1 MTSTSRSKVPPLP
14 ARPTPGLLG
23 LAIAATLL
31 AGSAAESRAVPRHVA
46 FRSDEASLLGVVDS
60 VHASIVTV
68 VGYPPPDPNA
78 ARSAKRRRLI
88 GSAVATAP
96 DRIIASASIAM
107 PGGSVRVL
115 LGNGVERPAVLRGV
129 DRQSNIA
136 LFQVEGATLEPLR
149 AASPQSPAV
158 GSWVAVV
165 SNVGITRP
173 QAAIGQIVGRGE
185 RVDEH
190 AGSDIFEIDAPTYP
204 GSTGAAILNEDGEW
218 IALVVGR
225 AAPSP
230 KDGSQVGLDSSEEG
244 MPAPSSVLIALPVDQ
259 VAYIAKELESY
270 GSVRR
275 GFLGV
280 QLKRGPASPSDSL
293 GVLVANVVAGSPAD
307 SSGLRVGDR
316 ILAVDGQ
323 EAHTAD
329 DLTSIVRGMR
339 PGDDVEL
346 TVLRKDEIFPI
357 RCVLGAAF
365 SNPPVGPHPSRDDEI
380 RRAKS
385 DLNRLEAE
393 KRQIEQ
399 KIRTLEGS
407 SSR

>member
-1 MTSTSRSKVPPLP
+1 MTGP
-14 ARPTPGLLG
+14 RPKPGALL
-23 LAIAATLL
+23 LAATVLVL
-31 AGSAAESRAVPRHVA
+31 AGPGTGHAAPRHVA

-68 VGYPPPDPNA
+68 VGYPPPDPA
-78 ARSAKRRRLI
+78 GRSGKRRRLI
-88 GSAVATAP
+88 GSAVATGP
-96 DRIIASASIAM
+96 DRIIASASVAI

-136 LFQVEGATLEPLR
+136 LFQIEGAQFEPLH
-149 AASPQSPAV
+149 AAPPQSPAV

-185 RVDEH
+185 RVDDH
-190 AGSDIFEIDAPTYP
+190 TGGDIFEIDAPTYP

-230 KDGSQVGLDSSEEG
+230 NDGTEVGLDSGES

-259 VAYIAKELESY
+259 VTYITKELEAY

-280 QLKRGPASPSDSL
+280 QLKRAPANPSDSL
-293 GVLVANVVAGSPAD
+293 GVLVANVVPGSPAD
-307 SSGLRVGDR
+307 SSGLKVGDR

-329 DLTSIVRGMR
+329 DLTNLVRAMR

-346 TVLRKDEIFPI
+346 TVLRKDDIFPI
-357 RCVLGAAF
+357 RVVLGAAF
-365 SNPPVGPHPSRDDEI
+365 TNPPVGPRPSREEEI
-380 RRAKS
+380 RRAKT
-385 DLNRLEAE
+385 DLNQLEIE
-393 KRQIEQ
+393 KRQLEQ
-399 KIRTLEGS
+399 RLRTLEGS

>member
-1 MTSTSRSKVPPLP
+1 MTFTSRSSFRTAPRLLP
-14 ARPTPGLLG
+14 GAVLSAVSVL
-23 LAIAATLL
+23 IL
-31 AGSAAESRAVPRHVA
+31 AGPGAGVSHAVPHHVA

-68 VGYPPPDPNA
+68 VGYPPPDPSGRA
-78 ARSAKRRRLI
+78 GKRRRLI

-96 DRIIASASIAM
+96 DRIIASASVAI

-136 LFQVEGATLEPLR
+136 LFVVEGAKLEPLH

-173 QAAIGQIVGRGE
+173 QAAMGQIVGRGE
-185 RVDEH
+185 RLDEH
-190 AGSDIFEIDAPTYP
+190 PGGDILEIDAPTYP

-218 IALVVGR
+218 IAMVVGR

-230 KDGSQVGLDSSEEG
+230 RDGSQVGLDSGDS
-244 MPAPSSVLIALPVDQ
+244 MPAPSSVLMALPVDQ
-259 VAYIAKELESY
+259 VAYITNELETY

-280 QLKRGPASPSDSL
+280 QLKREPASPSDSL
-293 GVLVANVVAGSPAD
+293 GVLVANVVPGSPAD
-307 SSGLRVGDR
+307 SSGLKVGDR

-329 DLTSIVRGMR
+329 NLTALVRAMR

-346 TVLRKDEIFPI
+346 TVLRKDDIFPI
-357 RCVLGAAF
+357 RVVLGAAF
-365 SNPPVGPHPSRDDEI
+365 TNPPVGPRPAPEDEI

-385 DLNRLEAE
+385 DLNRLEME
-393 KRQIEQ
+393 KRQLEQ
-399 KIRTLEGS
+399 RLRTLEGS

>member
-1 MTSTSRSKVPPLP
+1 MSQPRHKRGAAV
-14 ARPTPGLLG
+14 
-23 LAIAATLL
+23 LAFSVLVL
-31 AGSAAESRAVPRHVA
+31 AGPGAGVSHAVPRHVA

-68 VGYPPPDPNA
+68 VGYPPPDPSGHA
-78 ARSAKRRRLI
+78 GKRRRLI
-88 GSAVATAP
+88 GSAVAMAP
-96 DRIIASASIAM
+96 DRIIASASVAI

-115 LGNGVERPAVLRGV
+115 LGNGVERPAILRGV

-136 LFQVEGATLEPLR
+136 LFQVEGAQLEPLH
-149 AASPQSPAV
+149 AAPPQSPAV

-190 AGSDIFEIDAPTYP
+190 TGGDIFEIDAPTYP

-218 IALVVGR
+218 IAMVVGR
-225 AAPSP
+225 AAPSTS
-230 KDGSQVGLDSSEEG
+230 DGSPVGLDSGES
-244 MPAPSSVLIALPVDQ
+244 MPGPSSVLIALPVDQ
-259 VAYIAKELESY
+259 VMYITKELDTY

-293 GVLVANVVAGSPAD
+293 GILVANVVPGSPAD

-329 DLTSIVRGMR
+329 DLTAIVRAMR

-346 TVLRKDEIFPI
+346 TVLRKDDIFPI
-357 RCVLGAAF
+357 RVVLGAAF
-365 SNPPVGPHPSRDDEI
+365 TNPPVGPRPSREEEI
-380 RRAKS
+380 RRAKT
-385 DLNRLEAE
+385 DLNRLEME
-393 KRQIEQ
+393 KRQLEQ
-399 KIRTLEGS
+399 RLRTLEGS

>member
-1 MTSTSRSKVPPLP
+1 MPRVS
-14 ARPTPGLLG
+14 PG
-23 LAIAATLL
+23 ACLL
-31 AGSAAESRAVPRHVA
+31 AVSILVLAGPGAGVSHAVPRHVA

-68 VGYPPPDPNA
+68 VGYPPPDPTGRA
-78 ARSAKRRRLI
+78 GKRRRLI

-96 DRIIASASIAM
+96 NRIIASASVAI
-107 PGGSVRVL
+107 PGGSVHVL
-115 LGNGVERPAVLRGV
+115 LGNGVERPAILLGV

-136 LFQVEGATLEPLR
+136 LFQIEGAKLEPLH

-190 AGSDIFEIDAPTYP
+190 TGGDIFEIDAPTYP
-204 GSTGAAILNEDGEW
+204 GSTGAAILNEDGDW
-218 IALVVGR
+218 IAMVVGR

-230 KDGSQVGLDSSEEG
+230 SDGAPVGLDSGES
-244 MPAPSSVLIALPVDQ
+244 MPPSSVLIALPVDQ
-259 VAYIAKELESY
+259 VTYITKELEAY

-280 QLKRGPASPSDSL
+280 QLKRGPATPSDSL
-293 GVLVANVVAGSPAD
+293 GIMVANVVPGSPAD

-329 DLTSIVRGMR
+329 DLTALVRAMR

-346 TVLRKDEIFPI
+346 TVLRKDDIFPI
-357 RCVLGAAF
+357 RVVLGAAF
-365 SNPPVGPHPSRDDEI
+365 TNPPVGPRPSREEEI
-380 RRAKS
+380 RRAKT
-385 DLNRLEAE
+385 DLNQLEMQ
-393 KRQIEQ
+393 KRQLEQ
-399 KIRTLEGS
+399 RIRTLEGS

>member
-1 MTSTSRSKVPPLP
+1 
-14 ARPTPGLLG
+14 
-23 LAIAATLL
+23 
-31 AGSAAESRAVPRHVA
+31 
-46 FRSDEASLLGVVDS
+46 
-60 VHASIVTV
+60 
-68 VGYPPPDPNA
+68 
-78 ARSAKRRRLI
+78 
-88 GSAVATAP
+88 
-96 DRIIASASIAM
+96 
-107 PGGSVRVL
+107 
-115 LGNGVERPAVLRGV
+115 LRGV

-136 LFQVEGATLEPLR
+136 LFVVEGAKLEPLH

-173 QAAIGQIVGRGE
+173 QAAMGQIVGRGE

-190 AGSDIFEIDAPTYP
+190 TGGDIFEIDAPTYP

-218 IALVVGR
+218 IAMVVGR

-230 KDGSQVGLDSSEEG
+230 RDGSQVGLDSGDS

-259 VAYIAKELESY
+259 VAYITRELDTY

-293 GVLVANVVAGSPAD
+293 GILVANVVPGSPAD
-307 SSGLRVGDR
+307 SSGIRVGDR

-329 DLTSIVRGMR
+329 DLTAIVRAMR

-346 TVLRKDEIFPI
+346 TVLRKDDIFPI
-357 RCVLGAAF
+357 RVVLGAAF
-365 SNPPVGPHPSRDDEI
+365 TNPPVGPRPSRDDEI

-385 DLNRLEAE
+385 DLDRLEIE
-393 KRQIEQ
+393 KRQLEQ
-399 KIRTLEGS
+399 RLRTLEGS
-407 SSR
+407 SSRLPVRRRL

>member
-1 MTSTSRSKVPPLP
+1 MS
-14 ARPTPGLLG
+14 PG
-23 LAIAATLL
+23 ACLL
-31 AGSAAESRAVPRHVA
+31 AVSVLVLAGPGAGVSHAVPRHVA

-68 VGYPPPDPNA
+68 VGYPPPDPA
-78 ARSAKRRRLI
+78 GRAGKRRRLI

-96 DRIIASASIAM
+96 DRIIASASVAI
-107 PGGSVRVL
+107 PGGSVHVL
-115 LGNGVERPAVLRGV
+115 LGNGVERPAILLGV

-136 LFQVEGATLEPLR
+136 LFQIEGAKLEPLH

-190 AGSDIFEIDAPTYP
+190 TGGDIFEIDAPTYP
-204 GSTGAAILNEDGEW
+204 GSTGAAILNEDGDW
-218 IALVVGR
+218 IAMVVGR

-230 KDGSQVGLDSSEEG
+230 SDGAPVGLDSGES
-244 MPAPSSVLIALPVDQ
+244 MPPSSVLIALPVDQ
-259 VAYIAKELESY
+259 VTYITKELEAY

-280 QLKRGPASPSDSL
+280 QLKRGPATPSDSL
-293 GVLVANVVAGSPAD
+293 GIMVANVVPGSPAD

-329 DLTSIVRGMR
+329 DLTALVRAMR

-346 TVLRKDEIFPI
+346 TVLRKDDIFPI
-357 RCVLGAAF
+357 RVVLGAAF
-365 SNPPVGPHPSRDDEI
+365 TNPPVGPRPSREEEI
-380 RRAKS
+380 RRAKT
-385 DLNRLEAE
+385 DLNQLEMQ
-393 KRQIEQ
+393 KRQLEQ
-399 KIRTLEGS
+399 RIRTLEGS

>member
-1 MTSTSRSKVPPLP
+1 MPRVS
-14 ARPTPGLLG
+14 PG
-23 LAIAATLL
+23 ACLL
-31 AGSAAESRAVPRHVA
+31 AVSVLVLAGPGAGVSHAVPRHVA

-68 VGYPPPDPNA
+68 VGYPPPDPTGRA
-78 ARSAKRRRLI
+78 GKRRRLI

-96 DRIIASASIAM
+96 DRIIASASVAI
-107 PGGSVRVL
+107 PGGSVHVL
-115 LGNGVERPAVLRGV
+115 LGNGVERPAILLGV

-136 LFQVEGATLEPLR
+136 LFQIEGAKLEPLH

-190 AGSDIFEIDAPTYP
+190 TGGDIFEIDAPTYP
-204 GSTGAAILNEDGEW
+204 GSTGAAILNEDGDW
-218 IALVVGR
+218 IAMVVGR

-230 KDGSQVGLDSSEEG
+230 SDGAPVGLDSGES
-244 MPAPSSVLIALPVDQ
+244 MPPSSVLIALPVDQ
-259 VAYIAKELESY
+259 VTYITKELEAY

-280 QLKRGPASPSDSL
+280 QLKRGPATPSDSL
-293 GVLVANVVAGSPAD
+293 GIMVANVVPGSPAD

-329 DLTSIVRGMR
+329 DLTALVRAMR

-346 TVLRKDEIFPI
+346 TVLRKDDIFPI
-357 RCVLGAAF
+357 RVVLGAAF
-365 SNPPVGPHPSRDDEI
+365 TNPPVGPRPSREEEI
-380 RRAKS
+380 RRAKT
-385 DLNRLEAE
+385 DLNQLEMQ
-393 KRQIEQ
+393 KRQLEQ
-399 KIRTLEGS
+399 RIRTLEGS

>member
-1 MTSTSRSKVPPLP
+1 MPRVS
-14 ARPTPGLLG
+14 PG
-23 LAIAATLL
+23 ACLL
-31 AGSAAESRAVPRHVA
+31 AVSVLVLAGPGAGVSHAVPRHVA

-68 VGYPPPDPNA
+68 VGYPPPDPA
-78 ARSAKRRRLI
+78 GRAGKRRRLI

-96 DRIIASASIAM
+96 DRIIASASVAI
-107 PGGSVRVL
+107 PGGSVHVL
-115 LGNGVERPAVLRGV
+115 LGNGVERPAILLGV

-136 LFQVEGATLEPLR
+136 LFQIEGAKLEPLH

-190 AGSDIFEIDAPTYP
+190 TGGDIFEIDAPTYP
-204 GSTGAAILNEDGEW
+204 GSTGAAILNEDGDW
-218 IALVVGR
+218 IAMVVGR

-230 KDGSQVGLDSSEEG
+230 SDGAPVGLDSGES
-244 MPAPSSVLIALPVDQ
+244 MPPSSVLIALPVDQ
-259 VAYIAKELESY
+259 VTYITKELEAY

-280 QLKRGPASPSDSL
+280 QLKRGPATPSDSL
-293 GVLVANVVAGSPAD
+293 GIMVANVVPGSPAD

-329 DLTSIVRGMR
+329 DLTALVRAMR

-346 TVLRKDEIFPI
+346 TVLRKDDIFPI
-357 RCVLGAAF
+357 RVVLGAAF
-365 SNPPVGPHPSRDDEI
+365 TNPPVGPRPSREEEI
-380 RRAKS
+380 RRAKT
-385 DLNRLEAE
+385 DLNQLEMQ
-393 KRQIEQ
+393 KRQLEQ
-399 KIRTLEGS
+399 RIRTLEGS

>member
-1 MTSTSRSKVPPLP
+1 MSQSRYK
-14 ARPTPGLLG
+14 PGAVL
-23 LAIAATLL
+23 IAFSVLTL
-31 AGSAAESRAVPRHVA
+31 AGPGAGVSHAVPRHVA

-68 VGYPPPDPNA
+68 VGYPPPDPTGRA
-78 ARSAKRRRLI
+78 GKRRRLI
-88 GSAVATAP
+88 GSAVAMAP
-96 DRIIASASIAM
+96 DRIIASASVAI
-107 PGGSVRVL
+107 PGGSVHVL
-115 LGNGVERPAVLRGV
+115 LGNGVERPAILRGV

-136 LFQVEGATLEPLR
+136 LFEVQGAELQPLR
-149 AASPQSPAV
+149 AAQPQSPAV

-190 AGSDIFEIDAPTYP
+190 TGGDIFEIDAPTYP

-218 IALVVGR
+218 IAMVVGR

-230 KDGSQVGLDSSEEG
+230 SDGSQVGLDSGVS

-259 VAYIAKELESY
+259 VAYITKELDTY

-293 GVLVANVVAGSPAD
+293 GILVANVVPGSPAD
-307 SSGLRVGDR
+307 SSGLQVGDR

-329 DLTSIVRGMR
+329 DLTAIVRAMR

-346 TVLRKDEIFPI
+346 TVLRKDDIFPI
-357 RCVLGAAF
+357 RVVLGAAF
-365 SNPPVGPHPSRDDEI
+365 TNPPVGPRPSRDEEI

-385 DLNRLEAE
+385 DLDRLEME
-393 KRQIEQ
+393 KRQLEQ
-399 KIRTLEGS
+399 RLRTLEGS

>member
-1 MTSTSRSKVPPLP
+1 MTSTARSKVLP
-14 ARPTPGLLG
+14 FHARLAPGAWG
-23 LAIAATLL
+23 LAVFLVLL
-31 AGSAAESRAVPRHVA
+31 CGPGAGESRAIPRPVEFH
-46 FRSDEASLLGVVDS
+46 SDQTSILGVVDS
-60 VHASIVTV
+60 IQASIVTV
-68 VGYPPPDPNA
+68 VGYPPPEA
-78 ARSAKRRRLI
+78 GARPGGKRRRLI

-96 DRIIASASIAM
+96 DRIIASASVAI

-115 LGNGVERPAVLRGV
+115 LGNGVERPAILRGV

-136 LFQVEGATLEPLR
+136 LFQVEGATLVPLR

-158 GSWVAVV
+158 GSRVAVV
-165 SNVGITRP
+165 SNVGITHP

-190 AGSDIFEIDAPTYP
+190 SGGDIFEIVAPTYP

-230 KDGSQVGLDSSEEG
+230 NDASQVGLDNG
-244 MPAPSSVLIALPVDQ
+244 DPMPQPSSVLIALPVDQ
-259 VAYIAKELESY
+259 VAYITKELETY

-275 GFLGV
+275 GFLGI
-280 QLKRGPASPSDSL
+280 QFRRGPASPSDSL
-293 GVLVANVVAGSPAD
+293 GVLVMNVVTGSPAD
-307 SSGLRVGDR
+307 SAGVHTGDR

-329 DLTSIVRGMR
+329 DLTSIVRAMR
-339 PGDDVEL
+339 PGDEVEL
-346 TVLRKDEIFPI
+346 TVLRRDEIFPI
-357 RCVLGAAF
+357 HAVLGAAF

-380 RRAKS
+380 RRVKE
-385 DLNRLEAE
+385 DLNRLELE
-393 KRQIEQ
+393 KRQLEQ
-399 KIRTLEGS
+399 RMRSLEGS
-407 SSR
+407 SAR

>member
-1 MTSTSRSKVPPLP
+1 MPRVS
-14 ARPTPGLLG
+14 PG
-23 LAIAATLL
+23 ACLL
-31 AGSAAESRAVPRHVA
+31 AVSVLVLAGPGAGVSHAVPRHVA

-68 VGYPPPDPNA
+68 VGYPPPDPA
-78 ARSAKRRRLI
+78 GRAGKRRRLI

-96 DRIIASASIAM
+96 DRIIASASVAI
-107 PGGSVRVL
+107 PGGSVHVL
-115 LGNGVERPAVLRGV
+115 LGNGVERPAILLGV

-136 LFQVEGATLEPLR
+136 LFQIEGAKLEPLH

-190 AGSDIFEIDAPTYP
+190 TGGDIFEIDAPTYP
-204 GSTGAAILNEDGEW
+204 GSTGAAILNEDGDW
-218 IALVVGR
+218 IAMVVGR

-230 KDGSQVGLDSSEEG
+230 SDGAPVGLDSGES
-244 MPAPSSVLIALPVDQ
+244 MPPSSVLIALPVDQ
-259 VAYIAKELESY
+259 VTYITKELEAY

-280 QLKRGPASPSDSL
+280 QLKRGPATPSDSL
-293 GVLVANVVAGSPAD
+293 GIMVANVVPGSPAD

-329 DLTSIVRGMR
+329 DLTALVRAMR

-346 TVLRKDEIFPI
+346 TVLRKDDIFPI
-357 RCVLGAAF
+357 RVVLGAAF
-365 SNPPVGPHPSRDDEI
+365 TNPPVGPRPSREEEI
-380 RRAKS
+380 CRAKT
-385 DLNRLEAE
+385 DLNQLEMQ
-393 KRQIEQ
+393 KRQLEQ
-399 KIRTLEGS
+399 RIRTLEGS

>member
-1 MTSTSRSKVPPLP
+1 MTSTSRSSSKSSPRLLP
-14 ARPTPGLLG
+14 GAVLSAVSFL
-23 LAIAATLL
+23 IL
-31 AGSAAESRAVPRHVA
+31 AGPGAGICHAVPRHVA

-68 VGYPPPDPNA
+68 VGYPPPDPSGRA
-78 ARSAKRRRLI
+78 GKRRRLI

-96 DRIIASASIAM
+96 DRIIASASVAI

-115 LGNGVERPAVLRGV
+115 LGNGIERPAVLRGV

-136 LFQVEGATLEPLR
+136 LFAVEGAKLEPLH
-149 AASPQSPAV
+149 AAPPQSPAV

-185 RVDEH
+185 RLDEH
-190 AGSDIFEIDAPTYP
+190 TGGDIFEIDAPTYP

-230 KDGSQVGLDSSEEG
+230 SGGSQVGLDSGDS

-259 VAYIAKELESY
+259 VSYITNELETY

-280 QLKRGPASPSDSL
+280 QLKREPASPSDSL
-293 GVLVANVVAGSPAD
+293 GILVANVVPGSPAD
-307 SSGLRVGDR
+307 SSGLKVGDR

-323 EAHTAD
+323 ETHTAD
-329 DLTSIVRGMR
+329 DLTAIVRAMR

-346 TVLRKDEIFPI
+346 TVLRKDDIFPI
-357 RCVLGAAF
+357 RVVLGAAF
-365 SNPPVGPHPSRDDEI
+365 TNPPVGPRPSREEEI

-385 DLNRLEAE
+385 DLNQLEME
-393 KRQIEQ
+393 KRQLEQ
-399 KIRTLEGS
+399 RLRTLQGS

>member
-1 MTSTSRSKVPPLP
+1 MTSTSRSSLIPSRL
-14 ARPTPGLLG
+14 TPGAVAFALSVLV
-23 LAIAATLL
+23 LAGPGATL
-31 AGSAAESRAVPRHVA
+31 SDAVPRHVA

-68 VGYPPPDPNA
+68 VGYPPPDPA
-78 ARSAKRRRLI
+78 GRSGKRRRLI
-88 GSAVATAP
+88 GSAVAMAP
-96 DRIIASASIAM
+96 NRIIASASVAI

-115 LGNGVERPAVLRGV
+115 LGNGVERPAILKGV

-136 LFQVEGATLEPLR
+136 LFQVEGVKLEPLH
-149 AASPQSPAV
+149 AAPPQSPAV

-190 AGSDIFEIDAPTYP
+190 AGGEIFEIDAPTYP
-204 GSTGAAILNEDGEW
+204 GSTGAAILNEDGDW
-218 IALVVGR
+218 IAMVVGR
-225 AAPSP
+225 AAPSQT
-230 KDGSQVGLDSSEEG
+230 DASQVGLDSGES

-259 VAYIAKELESY
+259 VTYITKELEAY

-307 SSGLRVGDR
+307 SGGVRVGDR

-329 DLTSIVRGMR
+329 DLTTIVRGMR

-346 TVLRKDEIFPI
+346 TVLRRDEIFPI
-357 RCVLGAAF
+357 RVVLGAAF
-365 SNPPVGPHPSRDDEI
+365 SNPPVGPHPSREEEI

-385 DLNRLEAE
+385 DLNRIEME
-393 KRQIEQ
+393 KRQLEQ
-399 KIRTLEGS
+399 RIRALEGS